1 MSTQQTSWWLPWM
14 MFVLALTMILGS
26 FYYGGSTLGLPTT
39 IGVAVGAAVV
49 WSRRT
54 RA

>member
-14 MFVLALTMILGS
+14 LILLALAMILGS
-26 FYYGGSTLGLPTT
+26 FYYGGSTLGLPMA
-39 IGVAVGAAVV
+39 IGVAVGAAAV

>member
-14 MFVLALTMILGS
+14 LLLLATAMILGS
-26 FYYGGSTLGLPTT
+26 FYYGGSILGLPMA
-39 IGVAVGAAVV
+39 IGVAVGAAAA